1 MAGIEPVENLSESQI
16 TALTYGPT
24 VAIEALASSTRG
36 ALQTRPLDRPT
47 EKLMTALV
55 KNDLAVPLLILL
67 AQHRQSYV
75 FRTHNASLKTLSS
88 LYDEVRSKRCFKGT
102 SLSLLQ
108 AQSTFFQYMEFLT
121 YPISKPIRGNLPVLR
136 ESFLASLPSL
146 ETLVKDFSLEPA
158 IVMHLYRPHLR
169 QLIKE
174 QALVAEA
181 EAEKKR
187 VSTAKIQDV
196 KPPTIE
202 SSADTEARLRAQ
214 MMANREPSAPAA
226 PTHNEPESQI
236 TADASASQVVRE
248 VQ

>member
-1 MAGIEPVENLSESQI
+1 MAGIEPVENLSEGQI
-16 TALTYGPT
+16 TALTCGPT

-88 LYDEVRSKRCFKGT
+88 LFDEVCVHRNLS
-102 SLSLLQ
+102 SILLSLLQ
-108 AQSTFFQYMEFLT
+108 AQSTFFQYLEFLT
-121 YPISKPIRGNLPVLR
+121 YPISKPIRGALPGLR

-146 ETLVKDFSLEPA
+146 ETLVKDFNLEPA

-169 QLIKE
+169 QLIQE

-187 VSTAKIQDV
+187 GSTSKAQDPKLPAV
-196 KPPTIE
+196 E
-202 SSADTEARLRAQ
+202 SPADAEARLRAQ
-214 MMANREPSAPAA
+214 VMANREPSAPANLA
-226 PTHNEPESQI
+226 NEPESSG
-236 TADASASQVVRE
+236 TNDPSASQVVRE
-248 VQ
+248 V

>member
-36 ALQTRPLDRPT
+36 ALQSRPLDRPS

-55 KNDLAVPLLILL
+55 KNDLAVPFLILL
-67 AQHRQSYV
+67 AQHRQLYV
-75 FRTHNASLKTLSS
+75 FRTHNTGLKTLSS
-88 LYDEVRSKRCFKGT
+88 LYDEVCSHKLLRSIL
-102 SLSLLQ
+102 LSILQ

-121 YPISKPIRGNLPVLR
+121 YPIPNPIRGNLPALR

-146 ETLVKDFSLEPA
+146 ETLVKDFNLEPA

-169 QLIKE
+169 QLIQE

-187 VSTAKIQDV
+187 ASTSRIQDAKLLAV
-196 KPPTIE
+196 E
-202 SSADTEARLRAQ
+202 SPADAEARLRAQ
-214 MMANREPSAPAA
+214 MMANRETSAPGAA
-226 PTHNEPESQI
+226 TIEPESLG
-236 TADASASQVVRE
+236 TKDMSASQVVRE
-248 VQ
+248 V